1 MRTPYSSRHAA
12 QIGAALSVACAT
24 ALAGPAYTPPD
35 KVVKAPVYISQSAAI
50 AQSQN
55 PSASGWGGHG
65 GYRYHGWRG
74 PYLYSS
80 MYGAQGN
87 VNEEDAQPPVRTQ
100 FVAVPYPVP
109 VAAPKPPVP
118 RAPLPTALY
127 SSDGQPLAIPAGA
140 RVSTGSVYQYKQGGV
155 NVYTDTPPANGAN
168 ATRLFGYT
176 EADVP
181 PPGKH

>member
-1 MRTPYSSRHAA
+1 MRHPWILAS
-12 QIGAALSVACAT
+12 ALASLLPASA
-24 ALAGPAYTPPD
+24 ALAGDLSHPKYISPA
-35 KVVKAPVYISQSAAI
+35 KAVSPPVYISQSAAI

-55 PSASGWGGHG
+55 APGGGWHQGWH
-65 GYRYHGWRG
+65 GYRG
-74 PYLYSS
+74 PRFVYSS
-80 MYGAQGN
+80 MYAPAVPNGESADDDSG
-87 VNEEDAQPPVRTQ
+87 PVRTQ

-109 VAAPKPPVP
+109 VAAPTPPAP

-127 SSDGQPLAIPAGA
+127 SSDGQPLTIPAGA
-140 RVSTGSVYQYKQGGV
+140 RVSSGSVYQYKQGGV